1 MGENETKVHS
11 NSSSDN
17 NSRTNDSG
25 EYSVGLHKFCIAV
38 QMLVVVTLCLVA
50 IPWGLRE
57 ILIGFDKWDGF
68 NYYSEQVSGENQN
81 EENESANEIPVLDM
95 LANFLGGF
103 AGLLIGFFFEFT
115 YIEQWKHLNKYSA
128 LCATLAR
135 ELLTIKEALEKNPE
149 DLGKINLWGIDDVT
163 SSVENDSIII
173 NLPLLFT
180 VPFLKKNR
188 IKSGKDFG
196 YKLSQYIHELHGHI
210 RQYNGQ
216 KYIQTSDKKT
226 SDKNVIT
233 DVNTDKTGETV
244 TSKDIIKDIDTIL
257 GNMGF

>member
-1 MGENETKVHS
+1 MSKFRKNEQS
-11 NSSSDN
+11 NSSKENN
-17 NSRTNDSG
+17 NSVANDSG
-25 EYSVGLHKFCIAV
+25 EYSIGLHKFCIAL
-38 QMLVVVTLCLVA
+38 QMLVVVVICLIA

-68 NYYSEQVSGENQN
+68 NYYSEQVSSENIN
-81 EENESANEIPVLDM
+81 SENEIANEIPVLDM

-135 ELLTIKEALEKNPE
+135 ELKKIKENMDEGYNEINP
-149 DLGKINLWGIDDVT
+149 LGIDDVT

-196 YKLSQYIHELHGHI
+196 YKLSQRVHNLHGSI
-210 RQYNGQ
+210 REF
-216 KYIQTSDKKT
+216 
-226 SDKNVIT
+226 
-233 DVNTDKTGETV
+233 TGKEEDRESIKRKINAIL
-244 TSKDIIKDIDTIL
+244 SKI
-257 GNMGF
+257 NY

>member
-135 ELLTIKEALEKNPE
+135 ELKKIKENMDEGYNEINP
-149 DLGKINLWGIDDVT
+149 LGIDDVT

-188 IKSGKDFG
+188 IKSGKDLG
-196 YKLSQYIHELHGHI
+196 YKLSQRVHNLHGSI
-210 RQYNGQ
+210 REF
-216 KYIQTSDKKT
+216 
-226 SDKNVIT
+226 
-233 DVNTDKTGETV
+233 TGKEEDRESIKRKINAIL
-244 TSKDIIKDIDTIL
+244 SKI
-257 GNMGF
+257 NY